1 MSGPPG
7 FPRRSR
13 RWGTLRS
20 VTRAALLIV
29 VLATIAACGSAPT
42 GPTSATVDPQPCS
55 PSVQI
60 TGFSD
65 VLDGAEY
72 GARRTWPTAG
82 LSGLAVDRDG
92 RLLALSDRSVLFTL
106 DPGSRRP
113 VDASPLVDEKGASLD
128 AEGLAVDADGT
139 RLVSSETEPSVRR
152 FDTAGRVLERLDV
165 PPAVADRATSNTT
178 LEGVA
183 VLAPGGPVVAAME
196 GPLDG
201 DDPGVRRFP
210 TWAGAVPGPE
220 YAYRP
225 DAGLDVSDLAAT
237 GDGRLLVLE
246 RSYTSG
252 VGNTV
257 HLALADPRGAADV
270 APVPVLG
277 ADGGPAPVERTL
289 LGDLGAC
296 PSLGA
301 GAQQPQANPLL
312 DNVEG
317 MTVLG
322 RTPDGALRVLL
333 VSDDN
338 EDDEQTTRLYDVLVR
353 LPAP

>member
-1 MSGPPG
+1 VKWAAVAGALLAVLVACGGPP
-7 FPRRSR
+7 
-13 RWGTLRS
+13 
-20 VTRAALLIV
+20 A
-29 VLATIAACGSAPT
+29 
-42 GPTSATVDPQPCS
+42 GPTSATVAPAPCS
-55 PSVQI
+55 PNVAI

-65 VLDGAEY
+65 ALDGREY
-72 GARRTWPTAG
+72 GARRVYALEG
-82 LSGLAVDRDG
+82 LSALAVDRDG
-92 RLLALSDRSVLFTL
+92 TLLALSDRSVLFTL
-106 DPGSRRP
+106 DPRSRQPTGAWPLATEDGS
-113 VDASPLVDEKGASLD
+113 ALD
-128 AEGLAVDADGT
+128 AEGLAVDVDGT

-152 FDTAGRVLERLDV
+152 YDRDGRLLGRLDV
-165 PPAVADRATSNTT
+165 PPDLAARARHNES

-196 GPLDG
+196 GALDG
-201 DDPGVRRFP
+201 DDPAVRRFP
-210 TWAGAVPGPE
+210 TWLGGVPGPTL
-220 YAYRP
+220 AYRP
-225 DAGLDVSDLAAT
+225 DPGLDVSDVTAT

-246 RSYTSG
+246 RSYTAG

-257 HLALADPRGAADV
+257 HLALA
-270 APVPVLG
+270 APAG
-277 ADGGPAPVERTL
+277 ADLSRVPLA
-289 LGDLGAC
+289 DLGAC

-301 GAQQPQANPLL
+301 TARQAQQNPLL

-338 EDDEQTTRLYDVLVR
+338 QDSDQTTRLYDLVVR

>member
-1 MSGPPG
+1 M
-7 FPRRSR
+7 
-13 RWGTLRS
+13 
-20 VTRAALLIV
+20 RAAAVAVLLA
-29 VLATIAACGSAPT
+29 VLVACGGSPPA
-42 GPTSATVDPQPCS
+42 GPTSASVAPTPCS
-55 PSVQI
+55 ASVAI

-65 VLDGAEY
+65 VLDGREY
-72 GARRTWPTAG
+72 GTRRVFPVSG

-92 RLLALSDRSVLFTL
+92 TLLALSDRSVLFTL
-106 DPGSRRP
+106 DPRTREPTGATPLTTEDGS
-113 VDASPLVDEKGASLD
+113 ALD
-128 AEGLAVDADGT
+128 AEGIAVDADGT
-139 RLVSSETEPSVRR
+139 RLVTSETEPSVRR
-152 FDTAGRVLERLDV
+152 YDAGGRLLGRLDV
-165 PPAVADRATSNTT
+165 APDLAARAVYNKS

-183 VLAPGGPVVAAME
+183 VLAPAGPVVGAME
-196 GPLDG
+196 GALTG

-210 TWAGAVPGPE
+210 TWLGPAPGPT

-225 DAGLDVSDLAAT
+225 DPGLDVSDLAAT

-252 VGNTV
+252 VGNSV
-257 HLALADPRGAADV
+257 HLALASPAGAEMSRLPLA
-270 APVPVLG
+270 
-277 ADGGPAPVERTL
+277 
-289 LGDLGAC
+289 DLGAC

-301 GAQQPQANPLL
+301 TAQQAQRNPLL
-312 DNVEG
+312 DNIEG

-338 EDDEQTTRLYDVLVR
+338 QDSEQTTRLYDLLVR

>member
-1 MSGPPG
+1 VA
-7 FPRRSR
+7 R
-13 RWGTLRS
+13 
-20 VTRAALLIV
+20 VIRAAPAAAIAVLLA
-29 VLATIAACGSAPT
+29 VLAACGGPPAGPAGPIAAWVAP
-42 GPTSATVDPQPCS
+42 APCS
-55 PSVQI
+55 PSVAI

-65 VLDGAEY
+65 VLDGREY
-72 GARRTWPTAG
+72 GARRVYPVNG
-82 LSGLAVDRDG
+82 LSALAVDRDG
-92 RLLALSDRSVLFTL
+92 TLLALSDRSVLFTL
-106 DPGSRRP
+106 DPRTREPTGATPLATEDGS
-113 VDASPLVDEKGASLD
+113 ALD

-152 FDTAGRVLERLDV
+152 YDANGRLLGRLDV
-165 PPAVADRATSNTT
+165 PPDLAARAAYNER
-178 LEGVA
+178 LEGLA

-196 GPLDG
+196 GALDG
-201 DDPGVRRFP
+201 DDPAVRRFP
-210 TWAGAVPGPE
+210 TWLGTAPGPTPGVT

-225 DAGLDVSDLAAT
+225 DPGLDVSDLAAT

-257 HLALADPRGAADV
+257 HLALGSPEGAEMAR
-270 APVPVLG
+270 VPL
-277 ADGGPAPVERTL
+277 A
-289 LGDLGAC
+289 DLGAC

-301 GAQQPQANPLL
+301 TSQQAQRNPLL

-317 MTVLG
+317 ATVLG

-338 EDDEQTTRLYDVLVR
+338 QDSEQTTRLYDLVVR
-353 LPAP
+353 LPAR

>member
-1 MSGPPG
+1 M
-7 FPRRSR
+7 
-13 RWGTLRS
+13 
-20 VTRAALLIV
+20 TRAALIALL
-29 VLATIAACGSAPT
+29 LATLATLAACSAAP
-42 GPTSATVDPQPCS
+42 GPTSATVAPAPCS
-55 PSVQI
+55 PGVAI

-65 VLDGAEY
+65 TLDGAEY
-72 GARRTWPTAG
+72 GARRTWPVTG

-92 RLLALSDRSVLFTL
+92 SLLALSDRSVLFTL
-106 DPGSRRP
+106 DPRTRRP
-113 VDASPLVDEKGASLD
+113 TNAVPLVDETGASLD

-139 RLVSSETEPSVRR
+139 RLVTSEAEPSVRR
-152 FDTAGRVLERLDV
+152 YDASGRVLGRLDV
-165 PPAVADRATSNTT
+165 PPATAERARRNKT

-183 VLAPGGPVVAAME
+183 VLTPGGPVVAAME

-210 TWAGAVPGPE
+210 TWTGGVPGPE

-225 DAGLDVSDLAAT
+225 DAGLDVSELAAT
-237 GDGRLLVLE
+237 GDGRLLVVE

-257 HLALADPRGAADV
+257 HLALADPRGVTDAR
-270 APVPVLG
+270 PVP
-277 ADGGPAPVERTL
+277 RTL
-289 LGDLGAC
+289 LADLGAC

-301 GAQQPQANPLL
+301 ASQQAQANPLL

-322 RTPDGALRVLL
+322 RTADGALRVLL

-338 EDDEQTTRLYDVLVR
+338 QDDEQTTRLSDVLVR
-353 LPAP
+353 LPPA